1 MDNEIN
7 IAELIQKGD
16 ILFDVKGTSPKD
28 VFKNVIDKIEYPKG
42 LTPENLYTELCQRED
57 LMSTAVGN
65 GISLPH
71 SRYPILKN
79 SEDQRIIVCYLKNN
93 LQMNAPDGRLVD
105 TMFVLLTSS
114 PQFHL
119 KVLSQ
124 LAFLFQNKEFRN
136 TLEKKPNK
144 AELLEAVK
152 KVL

>member
-1 MDNEIN
+1 MNNEVN
-7 IAELIQKGD
+7 IEELIEKGSVLID
-16 ILFDVKGTSPKD
+16 IEGASTKEVY
-28 VFKNVIDKIEYPKG
+28 KNVVSKIEYPKG

-79 SEDQRIIVCYLKNN
+79 GEDQRIIVCYLKEP
-93 LQMNAPDGRLVD
+93 LQMNAPDGRLVS
-105 TMFVLLTSS
+105 TMFILLTSS

-124 LAFLFQNKEFRN
+124 LAFLFQNKEFK
-136 TLEKKPNK
+136 TALDKKTNK
-144 AELLEAVK
+144 AELLETIK

>member
-1 MDNEIN
+1 MNDEVN
-7 IAELIQKGD
+7 IVELIEKGD
-16 ILFDVKGTSPKD
+16 VLFDIEGSSPKE
-28 VFKNVIDKIEYPKG
+28 VYKNVVDKIEYPRG

-79 SEDQRIIVCYLKNN
+79 GEDQRIIVCYLKEP
-93 LQMNAPDGRLVD
+93 LQMNAPDGRLVS
-105 TMFVLLTSS
+105 TMFILLTSS

-124 LAFLFQNKEFRN
+124 LAFLFQNKEFRK
-136 TLEKKPNK
+136 TLENKPQK
-144 AELLEAVK
+144 AELLEAIK

>member
-1 MDNEIN
+1 MNNDIN
-7 IAELIQKGD
+7 IIELLQKGTV
-16 ILFDVKGTSPKD
+16 LFDIEGASPKE
-28 VFKNVIDKIEYPKG
+28 VYKNVVDKIEYPKG
-42 LTPENLYTELCQRED
+42 LTPENLYTELCQREE

-79 SEDQRIIVCYLKNN
+79 SDDQRIIVCYLKKD
-93 LQMNAPDGRLVD
+93 LQMNAPDGRLVS
-105 TMFVLLTSS
+105 TMFILLTSS

-124 LAFLFQNKEFRN
+124 LAFLFQNKDFRT
-136 TLEKKPNK
+136 TLENKPNQ

-152 KVL
+152 KVF

>member
-1 MDNEIN
+1 MDSEIN
-7 IAELIQKGD
+7 IIELIEKGT
-16 ILFDVKGTSPKD
+16 ILFDVKGNSPSE
-28 VFKNVIDKIEYPKG
+28 VFKNVVSEIDYPKG
-42 LTPENLYTELCQRED
+42 LTPENLYTELCQREE

-71 SRYPILKN
+71 SRYPILKSN
-79 SEDQRIIVCYLKNN
+79 EDQRIIVCYLKES
-93 LQMNAPDGRLVD
+93 LQMNAPDGRLVE

-114 PQFHL
+114 PQYHL

-124 LAFLFQNKEFRN
+124 LAFLFQNKDFKA

-144 AELLEAVK
+144 AELIEAIK

>member
-1 MDNEIN
+1 MDSEVSI
-7 IAELIQKGD
+7 IDLIE
-16 ILFDVKGTSPKD
+16 KGTIICDVPGESPKS

-79 SEDQRIIVCYLKNN
+79 SEDQRIIVCYLKNA
-93 LQMNAPDGRLVD
+93 LQMNAPDGRLVE
-105 TMFVLLTSS
+105 TMFILLTSS

-136 TLEKKPNK
+136 TLGKKPNK
-144 AELLEAVK
+144 AELLEAIK